1 MEERQMPRDN
11 FETLP
16 PEGAEKTYA
25 NITVRRSA
33 GALGGVVSGV
43 DMAKDLDDAVIA
55 DIRQALLDYLV
66 IFFED
71 QSHVTPDQQIAFAR
85 RFGELVPYPMIKG
98 LDGYPEIVPV
108 VKLEHEKENF
118 GGLWHSDTT
127 YLEQPP
133 LGSILLARELPPYG
147 GDTLFANMYKAYETL
162 SAPLREMLDGLT
174 VVQSS
179 GKGQVAASRKARIE
193 GEGRDAA
200 AAPVKVAEHPA
211 VRTHPET
218 GRKALYVN
226 SGHSVRFKELTEEES
241 QPLLDFLFQ
250 HLSRPEFTCRLSWKD
265 GTAAFWDN
273 RSCQHNPVN
282 DYHGYRR
289 EMHRVTIAGDRP
301 R

>member
-1 MEERQMPRDN
+1 MPKDADQS
-11 FETLP
+11 LP
-16 PEGAEKTYA
+16 PEGAEKHYA
-25 NITVRRSA
+25 TISVRRTA

-55 DIRQALLDYLV
+55 DVRQALNDYLV
-66 IFFED
+66 IFFEG
-71 QSHVTPDQQIAFAR
+71 QEHVTPDQQIAFGR

-98 LDGYPEIVPV
+98 LEGYPEIVPV
-108 VKLEHEKENF
+108 VKLEHERENF

-147 GDTLFANMYKAYETL
+147 GDTLFANMYMAYETL
-162 SAPLREMLDGLT
+162 SAPMRSLLDGLT
-174 VVQSS
+174 VIQTS
-179 GKGQVAASRKARIE
+179 GKGAVSATRKARIE
-193 GEGRDAA
+193 AEGRSAE
-200 AAPVKVAEHPA
+200 AAPVKTALHPA

-226 SGHSVRFKELTEEES
+226 SAHSVGFRELSEEEGNA
-241 QPLLDFLFQ
+241 LLGFLFR
-250 HLSRPEFTCRLSWKD
+250 HIERPEFACRLAWKP
-265 GTAAFWDN
+265 GSVAFWDN

-289 EMHRVTIAGDRP
+289 VMHRVTIAGDRP
-301 R
+301 Q